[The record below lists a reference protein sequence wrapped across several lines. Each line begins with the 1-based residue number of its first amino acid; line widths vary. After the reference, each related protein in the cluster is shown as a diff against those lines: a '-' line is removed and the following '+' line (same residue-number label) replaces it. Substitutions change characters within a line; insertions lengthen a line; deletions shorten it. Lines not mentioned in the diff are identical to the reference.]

1 MQVFSVLLLESRHE
15 LVPIGR
21 KHRDWFNVGASDRVA
36 LYFCFGVNFCI
47 FPGFY
52 YLREFAFVSEA
63 FGGVDA
69 GSFLRVRQ

>member
-1 MQVFSVLLLESRHE
+1 M
-15 LVPIGR
+15 
-21 KHRDWFNVGASDRVA
+21 GASDRVV
-36 LYFCFGVNFCI
+36 LHFGFGVYFCI

-69 GSFLRVRQ
+69 ESFLASDSKSFFGGIQSYK